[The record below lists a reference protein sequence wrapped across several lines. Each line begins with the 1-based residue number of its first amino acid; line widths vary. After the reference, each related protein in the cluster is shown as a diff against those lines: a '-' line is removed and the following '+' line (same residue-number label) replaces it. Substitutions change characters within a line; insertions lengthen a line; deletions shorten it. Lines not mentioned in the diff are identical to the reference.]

1 MAVKKTDRDAVME
14 AAMNLFR
21 VKGYHHTSMADIA
34 EACGL
39 LKGSVY
45 HYFSGKKDMAL
56 AVLDNLIEDARRKLF
71 AEAKDTSVPAAD
83 RLRTLVEAVEGYFV
97 GREGGCL
104 MGNLALELGNAD
116 ADFANRIRTYFN
128 DWKDALA
135 VVLADEHGM
144 KRAEALAEDAIARAQ
159 GAIMM
164 MGLYRDDAVFRRA
177 GVDTLALLG
186 LGTSPAAKAAA

>member
-1 MAVKKTDRDAVME
+1 MAVKKTDRDAVMD

-56 AVLDNLIEDARRKLF
+56 AVLDGLIDEARRNLF
-71 AEAKDTSVPAAD
+71 APAKDASIPAGE
-83 RLRTLVEAVEGYFV
+83 RLGLLVSAVEGYFV

-135 VVLADEHGM
+135 VVLAEEHGM
-144 KRAEALAEDAIARAQ
+144 ARAEELAEDAIARAQ

-164 MGLYRDDAVFRRA
+164 MGLYRNDAVFRRA
-177 GVDTLALLG
+177 GEDTLALLG
-186 LGTSPAAKAAA
+186 LTPSDAKAAA

>member
-1 MAVKKTDRDAVME
+1 MAVKKTDREAVLE

-45 HYFSGKKDMAL
+45 HYFSGKKDLAL
-56 AVLDNLIEDARRKLF
+56 AVLDMLVDDARRNLF
-71 AEAKDTSVPAAD
+71 AAAKDTSVPAET
-83 RLRTLVEAVEGYFV
+83 RLHALVTAVEGYFV
-97 GREGGCL
+97 NREGGCL

-135 VVLADEHGM
+135 IVLSGTYGM
-144 KRAEALAEDAIARAQ
+144 ERAEELAEDAIARAQ

-177 GVDTLALLG
+177 GEDTLALLDG
-186 LGTSPAAKAAA
+186 AAAEKKAA

>member
-1 MAVKKTDRDAVME
+1 MAVKKTDREAVLD

-21 VKGYHHTSMADIA
+21 VKGYHHTSVADIA

-56 AVLDNLIEDARRKLF
+56 AVLDSLIDEARRNLF
-71 AEAKDTSVPAAD
+71 AHAKDTSVPAGD
-83 RLRTLVEAVEGYFV
+83 RLRKLVEAVEGYFV

-135 VVLADEHGM
+135 IVLAEEHGM
-144 KRAEALAEDAIARAQ
+144 ARAEALAEDAIARAQ

-177 GVDTLALLG
+177 GEDTLALLG
-186 LGTSPAAKAAA
+186 LAPEPEKQAA

>member
-1 MAVKKTDRDAVME
+1 
-14 AAMNLFR
+14 
-21 VKGYHHTSMADIA
+21 
-34 EACGL
+34 
-39 LKGSVY
+39 
-45 HYFSGKKDMAL
+45 MAL
-56 AVLDNLIEDARRKLF
+56 AVLDSLIDEARRNLF
-71 AEAKDTSVPAAD
+71 AHAKDASVPAAD
-83 RLRTLVEAVEGYFV
+83 RLRKLVEAVEGYFV

-135 VVLADEHGM
+135 IVLSDTHGM
-144 KRAEALAEDAIARAQ
+144 ARAEALAEDAIARAQ

-177 GVDTLALLG
+177 GEDTLALLG
-186 LGTSPAAKAAA
+186 QPPEPEKKAA